1 MCYIIFLINQGDLY
15 VRFKNSEQLE
25 FESLKRHKVEVHFD
39 EPQVTSDSGLIL
51 LRELE
56 HSLNISSKIA
66 GCITDPRHQSYVEHS
81 LAELTKQRILQICQG
96 YEDADDCD
104 HFRLDPAFL
113 TAVGKVPGP
122 DSTLAS
128 QPTMTRFENQVNSKE
143 LVRIGYA
150 LGDVFLDSFDKTPKA
165 IVIDMDPTAVHCHG
179 AQQLL
184 LFNAHEDE
192 YCLMPFHV
200 YDGLT
205 GKLITATIR
214 PGKTPRAEEILAL
227 LKRIVKQI
235 RARYPNT
242 KLIFRADSHH
252 SKPDVH
258 AWCEANHVEYIIGLG
273 PNKALY
279 RQFQFALE
287 QAKLKYQILGRAC
300 RVYASGYYAAGT
312 WAHPRRVVCRI
323 NVDDFGNLDTRY
335 IVTSFEQTG
344 AKYLYEEVYCDRGN
358 AELFIKDHK
367 NGLKSDRASCHK
379 ATANQFRLFLHSAA
393 YMLMHALRD
402 KLLAGTQL
410 AHAQFDTIRLRLLKC
425 AARVEVT
432 TRRILFH
439 LPMHFPFKNIYQRI
453 SEIFAV
459 LRT

>member
-1 MCYIIFLINQGDLY
+1 M
-15 VRFKNSEQLE
+15 
-25 FESLKRHKVEVHFD
+25 
-39 EPQVTSDSGLIL
+39 

-56 HSLNISSKIA
+56 LRLNLSSQLA
-66 GCITDPRHQSYVEHS
+66 GCISDCRNQSYVEHS
-81 LAELTKQRILQICQG
+81 LPDLIRQRILQICQG

-104 HFRLDPAFL
+104 HLRLDPAFQ
-113 TAVGKVPGP
+113 TAVGKAPGP
-122 DSTLAS
+122 KTALAS
-128 QPTMTRFENQVNSKE
+128 QPTMTRLENRVNSKE
-143 LVRIGYA
+143 LVRLGYA
-150 LGDVFLDSFDKTPKA
+150 LGDIFLDSFDKAPKA

-214 PGKTPRAEEILAL
+214 PGKTPRAGEILAL
-227 LKRIVKQI
+227 LKRIVRPI
-235 RARYPNT
+235 RARYPDT
-242 KLIFRADSHH
+242 VLIFRADSHH

-258 AWCEANHVEYIIGLG
+258 AWCEAHDVEFVIGQS
-273 PNKALY
+273 PNRLLN
-279 RQFQFALE
+279 RQFEFAFE
-287 QAKLKYQILGRAC
+287 QAKLKYKQLGKAC
-300 RVYASGYYAAGT
+300 RVYASGNYAAGT
-312 WAHPRRVVCRI
+312 WAHSRRVVCRI
-323 NVDDFGNLDTRY
+323 NVNDCGELDARY

-344 AKYLYEEVYCDRGN
+344 AQYLYEEVYCDRGN

-379 ATANQFRLFLHSAA
+379 ATANQFRLFMHSAA

-410 AHAQFDTIRLRLLKC
+410 ANAQFDTIRLRLLKC
-425 AARVEVT
+425 AARVEIS

-439 LPMHFPFKNIYQRI
+439 LPLHFPFKDICRRI
-453 SEIFAV
+453 SEVFAA

>member
-1 MCYIIFLINQGDLY
+1 MCYITHKTLRGVLCPIQKL
-15 VRFKNSEQLE
+15 EQLE
-25 FESLKRHKVEVHFD
+25 FESLKQRRVEARFD
-39 EPQVTSDSGLIL
+39 APQVTSDFGVVL

-56 HSLNISSKIA
+56 NALGISSKIA
-66 GCITDPRHQSYVEHS
+66 GCIHDKRHQSYVEHS
-81 LAELTKQRILQICQG
+81 LPELIRQRMFQICQG

-104 HFRLDPAFL
+104 HFRLDPAFQ

-122 DSTLAS
+122 DTALAS
-128 QPTMTRFENQVNSKE
+128 QPTMTRLENRVNRKE
-143 LVRIGYA
+143 LVRMGYA
-150 LGDVFLDSFDKTPKA
+150 LGEIFLQSFTNQPKA

-214 PGKTPRAEEILAL
+214 SGKTPTAREILAL
-227 LKRIVKQI
+227 LKRIVRQI
-235 RARYPNT
+235 RDRFPDT
-242 KLIFRADSHH
+242 VLIFRADSHH
-252 SKPDVH
+252 CKPAVH
-258 AWCEANHVEYIIGLG
+258 AWCEAHNVEFVIGLG
-273 PNKALY
+273 SNRALD
-279 RQFQFALE
+279 RQFEFTFE
-287 QAKLKYQILGRAC
+287 QAKLKYKNLGKAC
-300 RVYASGYYAAGT
+300 RVYASGDYAAGT
-312 WAHPRRVVCRI
+312 WERPRRVICRI
-323 NVDDFGNLDTRY
+323 NVDDFGNLDARY
-335 IVTSFEQTG
+335 IVTSFEQAG

-358 AELFIKDHK
+358 TELFIKDHK
-367 NGLKSDRASCHK
+367 NGLKSDRASCHQ

-393 YMLMHALRD
+393 YMLMHALSD

-410 AHAQFDTIRLRLLKC
+410 ARAQFDTIRLRLLKC
-425 AARVEVT
+425 AARVEVS

-439 LPMHFPFKNIYQRI
+439 LPQHFPFKGICRRLSNL
-453 SEIFAV
+453 FAA

>member
-1 MCYIIFLINQGDLY
+1 VFY
-15 VRFKNSEQLE
+15 VRFKNYTQLE
-25 FESLKRHKVEVHFD
+25 FSSLKQRRVEAHFD
-39 EPQVTSDSGLIL
+39 EPQVSSDSGVIL

-56 HSLNISSKIA
+56 NCLNLSSRLA
-66 GCITDPRHQSYVEHS
+66 ACITDPRHQSYVEHS
-81 LAELTKQRILQICQG
+81 LTELIRQRILQICQG

-104 HFRLDPAFL
+104 HFRLDPAFQ
-113 TAVGKVPGP
+113 TAVGKIPGP
-122 DSTLAS
+122 DSALAS
-128 QPTMTRFENQVNSKE
+128 QPTMTRLENRVNSKE

-150 LGDVFLDSFDKTPKA
+150 MGDVFLDSFDKAPKV

-200 YDGLT
+200 YDGLS

-214 PGKTPRAEEILAL
+214 AGKTPRAGEILAL
-227 LKRIVKQI
+227 LKRIVRQI
-235 RARYPNT
+235 RTRFPDT
-242 KLIFRADSHH
+242 VLIFRADSHH
-252 SKPDVH
+252 CKPEVH
-258 AWCEANHVEYIIGLG
+258 AWCGANNVEFVIGLS
-273 PNKALY
+273 PNKVLD
-279 RQFQFALE
+279 RQFQFAFE
-287 QAKLKYQILGRAC
+287 QAKLKYQALGKAC
-300 RVYASGYYAAGT
+300 RVYASGFYAAGT
-312 WAHPRRVVCRI
+312 WARPRRVICRI
-323 NVDDFGNLDTRY
+323 NVDDFGNLDARY
-335 IVTSFEQTG
+335 IVTTFKQTG

-367 NGLKSDRASCHK
+367 NGLKSDRASCNK

-393 YMLMHALRD
+393 YALMHTLRD

-410 AHAQFDTIRLRLLKC
+410 ANAQFDTIRLRLLKC
-425 AARVEVT
+425 AARIEVS

-439 LPMHFPFKNIYQRI
+439 LPIHFPFKDIFQRI
-453 SEIFAV
+453 SDVFAA